1 MNKIL
6 PLILVGTLSISNFSN
21 AQDIKIDQEKI
32 KKEAVDNSCECFHK
46 INHSKLLNRKELY
59 DKIKTCIDEQIF
71 TFQMSDK
78 INTIP
83 INTDKT
89 KEKKEI
95 IINIDTNETG
105 PEYLKYYRII
115 ESELFENCT
124 DFRQI
129 ISSSEIGLE
138 NEIPSENKKA
148 LNYYNK
154 GIEAV
159 KKNDSKSAID
169 LFSKAVKEDPKFY
182 YAWDNLG
189 INYRRLEQYDEAINA
204 YQKSLQINP
213 YGTMPLQ
220 NIAVAY
226 IHQKNYNKALDA
238 YQKFAD
244 IYPDNPET
252 FYGIGHLYIANL
264 QNYEKGLD
272 YMCKA
277 YNKYIENNSP
287 YRSDAETMIGL
298 AFKEM
303 KAKNQESLFYKILE
317 NNNIKIGK

>member
-6 PLILVGTLSISNFSN
+6 PLVFVSIFNLTN
-21 AQDIKIDQEKI
+21 AQEIKIDREKI
-32 KKEAVDNSCECFHK
+32 KKDIVENSCKCFHK
-46 INHSKLLNRKELY
+46 IDQSKLLNRKELY
-59 DKIKTCIDEQIF
+59 DKIKTCIDEQVF

-78 INTIP
+78 LSEIP
-83 INTDKT
+83 IEKDKIN
-89 KEKKEI
+89 KKDKKNI
-95 IINIDTNETG
+95 TINIDVNEEG
-105 PEYLKYYRII
+105 SEYLKYYRII
-115 ESELFENCT
+115 ESELFDNCKN
-124 DFRQI
+124 FRQI
-129 ISSSEIGLE
+129 VSSSEIGLE
-138 NEIPSENKKA
+138 NDIPSENKKA
-148 LNYYNK
+148 LNYYNQ

-159 KKNDSKSAID
+159 KKNDSKNAVE

-189 INYRRLEQYDEAINA
+189 LNYRRLEQYDKAIDA

-213 YGTMPLQ
+213 YGAMPLQ

-226 IHQKNYNKALDA
+226 THQNNFDKALEA

-252 FYGIGHLYIANL
+252 FYGIGHLYIVNL

-287 YRSDAETMIGL
+287 YRSDAEVMIST
-298 AFKEM
+298 AFQEM
-303 KAKNQESLFYKILE
+303 KAKNQEQLFYKILE
-317 NNNIKIGK
+317 NNNIKIEK